1 MTLSFFMKTNF
12 IAISRLKLSP
22 KSNWTEA
29 DIMQSMIYFLE
40 YQYCNIINKMIR
52 TAIPKCF

>member
-22 KSNWTEA
+22 KSNWTKA